1 MLSSKFHFVDLAG
14 SERIL
19 RTGNSGERLKE
30 SIQIN
35 SGLLALGNV
44 IGALGDPKRK
54 GSHIP
59 YRDSK
64 ITRYSFKKFMRYFI
78 LKLIQTEIGVKY
90 QFVLIYIILVSPR
103 ILKDS
108 LGGNSKTLMIACIS
122 PSSSD
127 FDESLNTLNY
137 ATRARN
143 IQNRA
148 TVNCKREPDR
158 VEGLEQQIKALR
170 RALENRQRS
179 ETRII
184 SHADPNRRPRLG
196 EGEMSRLQ
204 AQSAHY
210 RTCTDTAYRLMIKF
224 NLKCIIVFV
233 L

>member
-1 MLSSKFHFVDLAG
+1 MC
-14 SERIL
+14 
-19 RTGNSGERLKE
+19 LK
-30 SIQIN
+30 ICF
-35 SGLLALGNV
+35 
-44 IGALGDPKRK
+44 
-54 GSHIP
+54 
-59 YRDSK
+59 
-64 ITRYSFKKFMRYFI
+64 T
-78 LKLIQTEIGVKY
+78 
-90 QFVLIYIILVSPR
+90 LVSTR

-137 ATRARN
+137 AMRARN

-184 SHADPNRRPRLG
+184 SHGNPNRRPRLG

-210 RTCTDTAYRLMIKF
+210 RTCTDTAYRFKTYYCVDVNAAFVMLLQLFILLKPLFCLARSLKISLQHINDNCKIK
-224 NLKCIIVFV
+224 LIRPILIYSC

>member
-1 MLSSKFHFVDLAG
+1 MVASAAAG
-14 SERIL
+14 DDKS
-19 RTGNSGERLKE
+19 
-30 SIQIN
+30 
-35 SGLLALGNV
+35 
-44 IGALGDPKRK
+44 
-54 GSHIP
+54 
-59 YRDSK
+59 
-64 ITRYSFKKFMRYFI
+64 I
-78 LKLIQTEIGVKY
+78 LKCLKH
-90 QFVLIYIILVSPR
+90 FSSR

-184 SHADPNRRPRLG
+184 SHADPNKRPRLG
-196 EGEMSRLQ
+196 EGELSRLQ

-210 RTCTDTAYRLMIKF
+210 RMCTDTAYRLKH
-224 NLKCIIVFV
+224 LH
-233 L
+233 

>member
-1 MLSSKFHFVDLAG
+1 MSLCVHTLFA
-14 SERIL
+14 
-19 RTGNSGERLKE
+19 
-30 SIQIN
+30 
-35 SGLLALGNV
+35 
-44 IGALGDPKRK
+44 
-54 GSHIP
+54 
-59 YRDSK
+59 
-64 ITRYSFKKFMRYFI
+64 YS
-78 LKLIQTEIGVKY
+78 
-90 QFVLIYIILVSPR
+90 R

-108 LGGNSKTLMIACIS
+108 LGGNSKTLMIACVS

-158 VEGLEQQIKALR
+158 IEGLEQQIKALR

-184 SHADPNRRPRLG
+184 AHAEPNRRPRLG
-196 EGEMSRLQ
+196 EGELSRLQ

-210 RTCTDTAYRLMIKF
+210 RTCTDTAYRYKSVRHGLSRSFQIS
-224 NLKCIIVFV
+224 LKEWALLSFELFWAYAKALAQSHCT
-233 L
+233 